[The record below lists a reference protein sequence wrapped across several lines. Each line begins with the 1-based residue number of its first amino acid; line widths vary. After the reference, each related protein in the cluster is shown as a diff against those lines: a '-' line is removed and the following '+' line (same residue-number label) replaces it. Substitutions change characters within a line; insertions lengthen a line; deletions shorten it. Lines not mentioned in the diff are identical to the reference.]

1 MSVSLAIILED
12 VPEDTRLWKP
22 DMAPQAIVTKRIG
35 KRSSPFTSQ
44 PTKAGML
51 MVGFVTNTPTTPAMI
66 MPKSRNIE
74 RKSRGCLRIHIGITE
89 AAKA

>member
-1 MSVSLAIILED
+1 
-12 VPEDTRLWKP
+12 
-22 DMAPQAIVTKRIG
+22 
-35 KRSSPFTSQ
+35 
-44 PTKAGML
+44 ML